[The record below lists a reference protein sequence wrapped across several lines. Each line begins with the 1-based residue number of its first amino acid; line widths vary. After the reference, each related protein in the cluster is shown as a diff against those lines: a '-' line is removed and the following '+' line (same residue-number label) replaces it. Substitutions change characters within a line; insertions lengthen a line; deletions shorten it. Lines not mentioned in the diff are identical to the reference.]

1 MPGGVPQC
9 RASIDAACPAECTV
23 VALAAP
29 YAPWCGTAALLD
41 SQDTHKPGHINIYLH
56 TYPPQPTNV
65 LAITMAEPHDFTF
78 ADIRPR
84 SELAG
89 LVSKPGT
96 TPHHLTHPSS
106 RTHNFKLNSDNV
118 W

>member
-1 MPGGVPQC
+1 
-9 RASIDAACPAECTV
+9 
-23 VALAAP
+23 
-29 YAPWCGTAALLD
+29 
-41 SQDTHKPGHINIYLH
+41 
-56 TYPPQPTNV
+56 
-65 LAITMAEPHDFTF
+65 MAEPHDFTF

-84 SELAG
+84 SEPAG
-89 LVSKPGT
+89 LISKPGT